1 MAGAPLPRRRVSAKD
16 GELSG
21 TPPSSPRSLFGLM
34 KGRMMKQ
41 TLYWTL
47 AVPLTAIAAL
57 LLLKLMPLA
66 V

>member
-1 MAGAPLPRRRVSAKD
+1 
-16 GELSG
+16 
-21 TPPSSPRSLFGLM
+21 
-34 KGRMMKQ
+34 MMKQ

-47 AVPLTAIAAL
+47 AVPVTAIAAL